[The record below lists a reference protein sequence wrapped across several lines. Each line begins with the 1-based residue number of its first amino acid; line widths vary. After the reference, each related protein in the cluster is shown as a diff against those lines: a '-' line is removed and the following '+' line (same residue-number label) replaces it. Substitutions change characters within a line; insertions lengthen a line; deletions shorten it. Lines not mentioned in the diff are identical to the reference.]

1 VEKNSLRRAA
11 ALALA
16 CALGACSFAPPLKI
30 PEVPL
35 ADTYKEA
42 SPWTPARPSD
52 NLPRDTWWTLYGDAE
67 LDALQARLIEN
78 SPDLAAA
85 LAHYQQAKAISDQI
99 RSGLFPTLIGGANA
113 QRARQSETKPLRV
126 LGPTSPNEYNSFTL
140 GVEADY
146 EFDLWGRIRNQ
157 VAAGSAAERAAHA
170 DLESAR
176 LSMQA
181 QLADA
186 YITLRGLDREITLL
200 NDSVAAYQKALDL
213 TTERHNGG
221 IASGLDVARAQTQ
234 LETTRSQAKQALA
247 QRAVLEHAI
256 AVLVGESASSFAIA
270 PRLVEIA
277 LPIVP
282 AGVPSTLLQRRPD
295 IAAAQRRIASAN
307 ANIGVARAAFFP
319 AVTLSALWGYQSS
332 DIGNFISAP
341 NTYWAI
347 GPSLFLTL
355 FDAGKRSAEVARTQ
369 AVLDEAGATYRSVV
383 LNAFKQVEDNL
394 ALLNYYREA
403 ADSERAAV
411 ASAQRS
417 LDYATTRYREGAVNY
432 LEVVASQTATLQTQ
446 RDALDLDTRQRRASV
461 QLIRALGGGWS
472 TDL

>member
-1 VEKNSLRRAA
+1 
-11 ALALA
+11 
-16 CALGACSFAPPLKI
+16 
-30 PEVPL
+30 
-35 ADTYKEA
+35 
-42 SPWTPARPSD
+42 
-52 NLPRDTWWTLYGDAE
+52 
-67 LDALQARLIEN
+67 
-78 SPDLAAA
+78 
-85 LAHYQQAKAISDQI
+85 
-99 RSGLFPTLIGGANA
+99 
-113 QRARQSETKPLRV
+113 V
-126 LGPTSPNEYNSFTL
+126 LGPTSPNEYSSYTI

-157 VAAGSAAERAAHA
+157 VASGSASERAAQA

-176 LSMQA
+176 LSLQA
-181 QLADA
+181 LLADA
-186 YITLRGLDREITLL
+186 YITLRGLDREIALL

-234 LETTRSQAKQALA
+234 LESTRSQAKQTLAL
-247 QRAVLEHAI
+247 RAVVEHAI
-256 AVLVGESASSFAIA
+256 AVLVGESASNFTIEA
-270 PRLVEIA
+270 RLVDIA
-277 LPIVP
+277 LPIIP

-295 IAAAQRRIASAN
+295 IAAAQRRIAAAN
-307 ANIGVARAAFFP
+307 ANIGVAKAAFFP
-319 AVTLSALWGYQSS
+319 AVTLSGVIGFQSS
-332 DIGNFISAP
+332 ESANFISAP
-341 NTYWAI
+341 NTFWAI

-355 FDAGKRSAEVARTQ
+355 FDGGRRTAEVARTQ

-403 ADSERAAV
+403 AENERAAV
-411 ASAQRS
+411 TAAQRS

-432 LEVVASQTATLQTQ
+432 LEVVASQTTTLQTQ

-472 TDL
+472 ADL